1 MRQLIANALTLLASW
16 IRPKAVPAAVASGV
30 ARGSTFLD
38 VYRKHREPT
47 QRQLLEELKNT
58 AWSCASINAAVCAS
72 FPPKLY
78 VTTNRGQPAPKC
90 LTRALPH
97 ETEARL
103 RAASHLAVHTQG
115 ARAIEEVVEHPLLTL
130 LRQVNATHNAFELWE
145 LTQIYLEVHG
155 SAYWLLQQDEALSIP
170 AAIWMLPSQNV
181 NPRRTTDSREIVD
194 FYEYRSAGGIAR
206 YDPADVIRFQLP
218 DPRDPYTGGLSPLR
232 ACFEQVA
239 LSSEYAAM
247 KRAVYD
253 NTGVPSVV
261 LSPAEVIGADER
273 DRLEEQ
279 WERTF
284 RRGGSGRVLVAESG
298 LQVSVLSHSM
308 GDLAALADMKATKED
323 IANAFHVPL
332 PFLSGDTNLANMQA
346 ADHLHRALAILPR
359 LRRRD
364 EKLNEQLIPR
374 YDPSGRLFL
383 ASEDPTPQEQA
394 RVLRQHESDLRFG
407 VRTVNE
413 IRAERGLPPVPWGE
427 RPFRFDAGGSAGRAN
442 PTDSG
447 GADLE

>member
-1 MRQLIANALTLLASW
+1 MRLFLANALTRLAGW
-16 IRPKAVPAAVASGV
+16 LRRKAIPAAVAAGA

-38 VYRKHREPT
+38 AYRKHREPT
-47 QRQLLEELKNT
+47 QKQLLEELKNT

-78 VTTNRGQPAPKC
+78 VTTGRGQRAPKC
-90 LTRALPH
+90 LTKALAH
-97 ETEARL
+97 EVEARL
-103 RAASHLAVHTQG
+103 RAAPHLAAHTHG
-115 ARAIEEVVEHPLLTL
+115 AQAIEEVVEHPLLAL
-130 LRQVNATHNAFELWE
+130 LRKVNTTHNAFELWE
-145 LTQIYLEVHG
+145 LTQLYLEVHG
-155 SAYWLLQQDEALSIP
+155 CAYWLLQEEDALGTP
-170 AAIWMLPSQNV
+170 EAIWILPSQNV
-181 NPRRTTDSREIVD
+181 TPRRATESGEIVD
-194 FYEYRSAGGIAR
+194 YYEYRSAGGIAR
-206 YDPADVIRFQLP
+206 YNPDDVIRFQLP
-218 DPRDPYTGGLSPLR
+218 DPRDPYNGGLSPLR

-239 LSSEYAAM
+239 LASEYAGM

-279 WERTF
+279 WERKF

-298 LQVSVLSHSM
+298 VRVDVLSHSM

-394 RVLRQHESDLRFG
+394 RVLRQQESDLRFG

-413 IRAERGLPPVPWGE
+413 IRAERGLPPVPWGG

-442 PTDSG
+442 ATDSG
-447 GADLE
+447 GADLQ

>member
-1 MRQLIANALTLLASW
+1 MRLFLANTLTRLASW
-16 IRPKAVPAAVASGV
+16 IRPKAVPAAVAAGA
-30 ARGSTFLD
+30 ARSSSFLD
-38 VYRKHREPT
+38 SYRKHREPS
-47 QRQLLEELKNT
+47 QKQLLEELKNT

-78 VTTNRGQPAPKC
+78 VTTNHRQPAPKC

-103 RAASHLAVHTQG
+103 RAAPHLAAHTHG
-115 ARAIEEVVEHPLLTL
+115 ARQIEEVVDHPLLTL
-130 LRQVNATHNAFELWE
+130 LRKVNTTHNAFELWE
-145 LTQIYLEVHG
+145 LTQLYLEVHG
-155 SAYWLLQQDEALSIP
+155 AAYWLLQEDDTLGIP
-170 AAIWMLPSQNV
+170 AEIWILPSQNMT
-181 NPRRTTDSREIVD
+181 PRRATESQEIVD
-194 FYEYRSAGGIAR
+194 YYEYRGAGGVTR

-232 ACFEQVA
+232 ACFEQAA
-239 LSSEYAAM
+239 LSSEFAAM

-279 WERTF
+279 WERKF

-298 LQVSVLSHSM
+298 VRVDVLSHSM
-308 GDLAALADMKATKED
+308 GDLAALADLKATKED

-364 EKLNEQLIPR
+364 EKLNEQLIPH

-394 RVLRQHESDLRFG
+394 RVLRQQESDLRFG